1 MRNYVKTLAYMF
13 VAVHVVYRICTHGYA
28 QTTYKGLFVQQIRQ
42 SPQATALSDFTVP
55 WRRNAFIYIYIYIYI
70 MIIIYIYIY
79 MYPVIVRVSTRALNY
94 IGNTSYHPTPPPHPI
109 HLHWINKYISDDL
122 HLFSNL
128 HGRHWA

>member
-55 WRRNAFIYIYIYIYI
+55 WRRNAFIYIYIYNDNH
-70 MIIIYIYIY
+70 IYIYIY
-79 MYPVIVRVSTRALNY
+79 VSGDREGFHQSYKLHWKHIVSP
-94 IGNTSYHPTPPPHPI
+94 HPPPHPI